1 MIRESLATI
10 CKGMSMPDS
19 NADYNNGHR
28 LKRANRI
35 EKFGLV
41 RSGRIKGLHGLSDN
55 KGKKWRDIL
64 AQDSWL
70 NLLVKT

>member
-1 MIRESLATI
+1 
-10 CKGMSMPDS
+10 MSMPDS

-28 LKRANRI
+28 LKHANRI

-41 RSGRIKGLHGLSDN
+41 RSGRIKGVHRLSDN
-55 KGKKWRDIL
+55 NGRKLKDIL

-70 NLLVKT
+70 NLIVKT